1 MLLNIYLRWRQKIL
15 MNLMNPQYQMNLR
28 YLMIQMYR
36 QYH

>member
-15 MNLMNPQYQMNLR
+15 MNLMNTQYQMNLR